1 MSASKQSHDNT
12 IKKALLVKQ
21 MLDEHYEAGNQS
33 KMMAGILRTKISKVY
48 PMSYRTLQRYL
59 VIAKKQTAQSANQ
72 LTLF

>member
-1 MSASKQSHDNT
+1 MPASKNYQPNT

-33 KMMAGILRTKISKVY
+33 KMMAGCLRTKISKVY
-48 PMSYRTLQRYL
+48 PISYRTLQRYL
-59 VIAKKQTAQSANQ
+59 KIAKSHTQQTVNQ

>member
-1 MSASKQSHDNT
+1 MSVSQQSHTNT

-48 PMSYRTLQRYL
+48 PMSYRTLLRYL
-59 VIAKKQTAQSANQ
+59 KIAKTQTEKSSTQ

>member
-1 MSASKQSHDNT
+1 MSAAKQSHSNT

-59 VIAKKQTAQSANQ
+59 IIAKTQTEKTATQ